1 MPKPL
6 KIENLNK
13 SFKDNNVLNDVSFEI
28 NEGEV
33 FGLIGL
39 NGVGKTTMIKI
50 ILGLLSPDSGSAQ
63 IYGLNSE
70 DKNARMKLSFLP
82 EKFYPSQ
89 NLKGREFLELTCSYY
104 NRKFEKQEAVKTAK
118 LLKLNPEV
126 LNNKVSSYSK
136 GMGQKLGLLSSFL
149 TGSPFLMLDE
159 PMSGLDPAA
168 RISLKEAMRDFVKS
182 NNKNTIFFS
191 SHILSDIDEICDRIA
206 ILHNSKII
214 FLGKPEEFK
223 QSMELPSLER
233 AFLKAI
239 GGIYS
244 FDYRQSTC

>member
-1 MPKPL
+1 MLKPL
-6 KIENLNK
+6 QINNIFK
-13 SFKDNNVLNDVSFEI
+13 SFKSNKVLDNVSLEVERGEI
-28 NEGEV
+28 

-50 ILGLLSPDSGSAQ
+50 ILGLLSPDKGDAK
-63 IYGLNSE
+63 IFGINSS
-70 DKNARMKLSFLP
+70 DKKARQDLSFLP

-89 NLKGREFLELTCSYY
+89 QLKGREFLELTCSYY
-104 NRKFEKQEAVKTAK
+104 KRKFDKAEAEKIAK
-118 LLKLNPEV
+118 LLRLDPKV
-126 LNNKVSSYSK
+126 LENKVSSYSK

-159 PMSGLDPAA
+159 PMSGLDPSS
-168 RISLKEAMRDFVKS
+168 RISLKEAMIDFVRS
-182 NNKNTIFFS
+182 DNQRTIFFS

-214 FLGKPEEFK
+214 FIGKPDEFK
-223 QSMELPSLER
+223 KSVGIENLER

-239 GGIYS
+239 EG
-244 FDYRQSTC
+244 

>member
-1 MPKPL
+1 MTKPL
-6 KIENLNK
+6 KISNLNK
-13 SFKDNNVLNDVSFEI
+13 KFGQNNVLENVSFEV
-28 NEGEV
+28 EKGEI

-50 ILGLLSPDSGSAQ
+50 ILGLLEQDSGLSQ
-63 IYGLNSE
+63 IYDINSSNK
-70 DKNARMKLSFLP
+70 DARQNLSFLP

-89 NLKGREFLELTCSYY
+89 QLKGREFLELTCSYY
-104 NRKFEKQEAVKTAK
+104 KRKFNFDDAVKIAN

-136 GMGQKLGLLSSFL
+136 GMGQKLGLMSAFL

-159 PMSGLDPAA
+159 PMSGLDPSA
-168 RISLKEAMRDFVKS
+168 RIALKETMIDFVKS
-182 NNKNTIFFS
+182 NPNNTIFFS

-214 FLGKPEEFK
+214 FLGKPAEFK
-223 QSMELPSLER
+223 ELMQINSLER

-239 GGIYS
+239 N
-244 FDYRQSTC
+244 